1 MEYSDK
7 INFVI
12 AIDKNI
18 LGDIQMT
25 TKTFEQFD
33 VMTDEALA
41 NIEGGVNVA
50 NEGGSE
56 PYYYGII
63 YCRPSHN
70 SPWPWDH
77 ICK

>member
-33 VMTDEALA
+33 VMKDEALA

-50 NEGGSE
+50 NEGGS
-56 PYYYGII
+56 YHLI

-70 SPWPWDH
+70 SPWPWDY